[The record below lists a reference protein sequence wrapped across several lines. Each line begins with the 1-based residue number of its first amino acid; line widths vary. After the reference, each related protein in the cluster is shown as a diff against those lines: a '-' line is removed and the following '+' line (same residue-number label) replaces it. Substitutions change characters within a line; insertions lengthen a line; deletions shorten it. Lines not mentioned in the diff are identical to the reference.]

1 MVLLQPKLS
10 LKVAQRQI
18 LTPGLMQMVSV
29 LALNKLELKEMI
41 QAEIA
46 ENPVLEE
53 MEENV
58 PLLDDVAREEEDR
71 DRPAEQQVA
80 ESQQPKE
87 KDPFDE
93 IDFGSYFQDY
103 LDPGFRSPNNYE
115 EIEKPSIENFLS
127 APATLSDHLFWQLG
141 ALNLSPAVREAAE
154 YIIGNLNEDGYLTA
168 SDEELLA
175 GFLHEQMEPDSRDG
189 ARGAGAKDV
198 HQRVAEL
205 PPAMAERARGHLA
218 SALDV
223 VRHLDPVGVGTRDL
237 RECLLVQVEAQRK
250 EFELIFRKTAK
261 ANGPRPTESQS
272 TGDRPSPV
280 GGDRA
285 EIAAGGG
292 ETTALNGEAAE
303 SGQQPASGKQL
314 PADNGQQAGAGRQ
327 QPANGSHKAANGNG
341 AEHGPDG
348 DRMEL
353 FETATKI
360 IDVHMLLLQ
369 KRDPREL
376 SKVVGKRVEQTQRAI
391 DFIRT
396 LDPRPG
402 QRYNRSEARL
412 IEPDVAFV
420 KRGDEWVVA
429 MNEEDLPTLR
439 LNQGYR
445 RLLTQDGAE
454 KDVKDYV
461 KERYRSA
468 LQLMRN
474 IEQRKNTI
482 LRTCEAIVRRQGDF
496 LEKGVDA
503 LKPMMIKEVAEEI
516 GVHPSTVSRA
526 VSSKYVHTPQGVYEL
541 RFFFSEG
548 VNGPEGAGTP
558 LMLLKR
564 KVKKLIEDEDPRK
577 PLTDDQIA
585 SLLQGQGIDVTRR
598 TVAKY
603 REDMRIPSTHQRRVR
618 G

>member
-1 MVLLQPKLS
+1 MTLLQPKLS

-58 PLLDDVAREEEDR
+58 PLLDDVAREEENR
-71 DRPAEQQVA
+71 DRPPET
-80 ESQQPKE
+80 QPATEGETKE

-127 APATLSDHLFWQLG
+127 APATLTDHLFWQLG

-168 SDEELLA
+168 TDEELLA
-175 GFLHEQMEPDSRDG
+175 GYLHEQLEPDG
-189 ARGAGAKDV
+189 AAQKDA
-198 HQRVAEL
+198 HMRVAEL
-205 PPAMAERARGHLA
+205 PPVMADRARAHLA
-218 SALDV
+218 AALDV
-223 VRHLDPVGVGTRDL
+223 VRQLDPIGVGTRDL
-237 RECLLVQVEAQRK
+237 RECLLAQVEAQRK
-250 EFELIFRKTAK
+250 EFDLIFQRTGSGRRANGTHAENGTHAAPEPAHTSEATPHAAGTNGHAAK
-261 ANGPRPTESQS
+261 AEGPASE
-272 TGDRPSPV
+272 
-280 GGDRA
+280 
-285 EIAAGGG
+285 
-292 ETTALNGEAAE
+292 EAARLE
-303 SGQQPASGKQL
+303 I
-314 PADNGQQAGAGRQ
+314 
-327 QPANGSHKAANGNG
+327 
-341 AEHGPDG
+341 
-348 DRMEL
+348 
-353 FETATKI
+353 FEIATKI

-376 SKVVGKRVEQTQRAI
+376 SKAVGKSVEDTQRAI

-454 KDVKDYV
+454 KDVKDYI

-482 LRTCEAIVRRQGDF
+482 LKTCESIVRRQSEF

-585 SLLQGQGIDVTRR
+585 TLLQGQGIDVTRR

-603 REDMRIPSTHQRRVR
+603 REDLRIPSTHQRRVR